1 MQGHLKCRLSTMGR
15 TQVQLGYNR
24 LKEAQEDVNGDARP
38 DLWSTSTT
46 DGKIESSE
54 ENDVE

>member
-1 MQGHLKCRLSTMGR
+1 MGR